1 VLADFAL
8 ASHSVV
14 SVTLTCQDII
24 GQVLKKQTF
33 SAIISTPEIVSS
45 VLEGI
50 YASGDSFKP
59 QTIVVTG
66 DIDTEITASI
76 ASNIK
81 IIKFSDVEREGIRAE
96 RIFTQAPG
104 SSFVLFPL
112 SYDSF
117 IIPEPHD
124 VFTISYSVNFVG
136 RLLATHLT
144 HENVIAGTAAIRGLL
159 PVSHALSPLDTLVSA
174 FSLSS
179 AYGRA
184 VAYAAIYEGTSFAT
198 LPSSNVYGGKTRD
211 PLRIED
217 NT

>member
-8 ASHSVV
+8 ASHSIM
-14 SVTLTCQDII
+14 SVTLTCQDLLRQI
-24 GQVLKKQTF
+24 LKKHTF
-33 SAIISTPEIVSS
+33 SAIILTPEITFR

-50 YASGDSFKP
+50 YASGGSFRP

-66 DIDTEITASI
+66 DIGTEITASV

-112 SYDSF
+112 SCDSF
-117 IIPEPHD
+117 IILEPHD
-124 VFTISYSVNFVG
+124 VFTVSYSIITGG
-136 RLLATHLT
+136 RVLVTRLT
-144 HENVIAGTAAIRGLL
+144 HENVVAGTAAIRGLL
-159 PVSHALSPLDTLVSA
+159 PVSHALSPLDTLASA

-198 LPSSNVYGGKTRD
+198 LPSSQVYGSKTRD
-211 PLRIED
+211 SSH
-217 NT
+217 